1 MTSIFPGARLAGTP
15 GCGAKTVS
23 GCRDAPDCGAQRA
36 RRARRTA
43 IITLPLI
50 LALVAC
56 SPARNDHLERIKAA
70 GELVVLTHVS
80 PSTYYETPEGPAGF
94 EYDLAKAFA
103 DSLGVG
109 LRMMALERSADV
121 LPQLLSGQ
129 ADLAAAGL
137 AVTPQ
142 RLEQFRFAPPYQ
154 EVRQQVVYRLGTT
167 RPASA
172 EELVGR
178 HIEVPKGSVYAAYL
192 RELQQEYPDLRWTET
207 EDKEVEDLLQM
218 VWEGLLELTLADSHV
233 VTLARQYFPELMV
246 AFTTQRPVR
255 LAWAFL
261 PGEDDSLYRAAVK
274 FLEEARVGGL
284 LARLVDR
291 YYGPASR
298 SHFIN
303 LSVYHL
309 RIQNRLPL
317 YQSLFEEAAK
327 KYNHD
332 WRLLAA
338 IGYQESYWDP
348 DAVSPT
354 GVRGLMMLTQTTA
367 EYMGV
372 ADRLDPRQSIDGGA
386 RYLRYLLERLPPEI
400 VEPDRLWLALAAYNI
415 GIHRLEDARA
425 ITRKQG
431 GDPNKWLDVKE
442 RLPLLEQEKW
452 YRETRY
458 GYARGMEAVRFVN
471 RVRTYYDVLVKVDEE
486 QRTRATHEAIRMKAP
501 AI

>member
-1 MTSIFPGARLAGTP
+1 MTLVFSGARLECMP
-15 GCGAKTVS
+15 GYDAKTVPA
-23 GCRDAPDCGAQRA
+23 CRDASCGGSD
-36 RRARRTA
+36 TA
-43 IITLPLI
+43 GHAWRMPGATLPLI
-50 LALVAC
+50 VALLAC
-56 SPARNDHLERIKAA
+56 SPTYDNQLQRVKAA

-94 EYDLAKAFA
+94 EYDLAREFA

-109 LRMMALERSADV
+109 LRVVTVGRSAAV

-129 ADLAAAGL
+129 ADFAAAGL
-137 AVTPQ
+137 AVTAA
-142 RLEQFRFAPPYQ
+142 RAEQFRFTPPYQ
-154 EVRQQVVYRLGTT
+154 EIRQQVVYRLGTT
-167 RPASA
+167 RPASV

-178 HIEVPKGSVYAAYL
+178 QIEVPKGTVYAEHLAV
-192 RELQQEYPDLRWTET
+192 LQQQHPDLRWTET
-207 EDKEVEDLLQM
+207 EDNQVEDLLQM
-218 VWEGLLELTLADSHV
+218 VWEGLLELTIADSHV
-233 VTLARQYFPELMV
+233 LALNRQYFPELMA
-246 AFTTQRPVR
+246 AFTIQNPVR
-255 LAWAFL
+255 LAWAFP
-261 PGEDDSLYRAAVK
+261 PGEDDSLYRAAAK
-274 FLEEARVGGL
+274 FLESARVSGK
-284 LARLVDR
+284 LARLTDR
-291 YYGPASR
+291 YYGSAGR

-303 LSVYHL
+303 LTVYHL

-317 YQSLFEEAAK
+317 YQALFEEAAK

-332 WRLLAA
+332 WRLVAA

-372 ADRLDPRQSIDGGA
+372 ADRRDARQSIDGGA

-400 VEPDRLWLALAAYNI
+400 TEPDRLWLALAAYNI

-452 YRETRY
+452 YRQTRY

-471 RVRTYYDVLVKVDEE
+471 RVRTYYDVLVKIDEE
-486 QRTRATHEAIRMKAP
+486 QRTRATHEAIKMKAP

>member
-1 MTSIFPGARLAGTP
+1 MP
-15 GCGAKTVS
+15 GCGTKTVS
-23 GCRDAPDCGAQRA
+23 ACRDAPHGGSDRADRA
-36 RRARRTA
+36 RRIAATA
-43 IITLPLI
+43 LPLI

-56 SPARNDHLERIKAA
+56 SPAHDNHLKRVKAA

-80 PSTYYETPEGPAGF
+80 PSTYYETPEGSAGF
-94 EYDLAKAFA
+94 EYDLARAFA

-109 LRMMALERSADV
+109 LRVMAVGRSADV

-137 AVTPQ
+137 AATPE
-142 RLEQFRFAPPYQ
+142 RADQFRFTPPYQ
-154 EVRQQVVYRLGTT
+154 EVRQQVIYRLGTT
-167 RPASA
+167 RPTGV
-172 EELVGR
+172 EELIGR
-178 HIEVPKGSVYAAYL
+178 HIEVPKSSVYTEHL

-218 VWEGLLELTLADSHV
+218 VWEGLLELTIADSHV
-233 VTLARQYFPELMV
+233 MALTRQYFPELMV
-246 AFTTQRPVR
+246 AFTTQKPVR
-255 LAWAFL
+255 LAWAFP
-261 PGEDDSLYRAAVK
+261 PGEDDSLYQAAVK
-274 FLEEARVGGL
+274 FLENARASGK
-284 LARLVDR
+284 LARLTDR

-338 IGYQESYWDP
+338 VGYQESYWDP

-386 RYLRYLLERLPPEI
+386 RYLRYLLERLPLEI
-400 VEPDRLWLALAAYNI
+400 TEPDRLWLALAAYNI

-425 ITRKQG
+425 ITRKQD

-452 YRETRY
+452 YRQTRY

-471 RVRTYYDVLVKVDEE
+471 RVRTYYDVLAKVDEE
-486 QRTRATHEAIRMKAP
+486 QRTRATHEAIKMKAP